1 VVVTAPHDRREPADV
16 ASLPRFVLEA
26 VLGSYSQIFFTRSR
40 AVGVLLLAAT
50 FVVPVQGLFG
60 LGAVLLALSVA
71 RLFHFSSDS
80 IRAGIFSYNAL
91 LVGLGMAAL
100 FQPSPAVIALAMVA
114 TLLAVVATATLN
126 AALGATFNLPSLTL
140 PFLLVF
146 YLLLAFVGE
155 LRGVEAVP
163 HAYVAAIQGE
173 ALPHVVAS
181 YLKSLGAIF
190 FLPRVDAGAMI
201 LVALLFYSR
210 IGFVL
215 SLLGFAVA
223 YPISLHLVAVPDAE
237 LHLMMGYN
245 LILVAVALGGVWFVA
260 RPTALLFALGGTL
273 VGAVLT
279 LGGRSLTAK
288 LGLPLLILPFN
299 LTVIPLLYA
308 MRLRTRD
315 KAPKAVDFW
324 MGTPEENLNYFQT
337 RMARFGYLYYVR
349 FSLPFLGKWVCT
361 QANDGEH
368 THQGHWRHGLDFEV
382 QAGDGRLFTGA
393 GEKPEDYCCYRL
405 PVLAAADGTVA
416 KVVDGIADNSL
427 GEVNRDENWGNAV
440 VLYHGPGLYSVVA
453 HLANGSTKVREGEV
467 VKRGSVLG
475 LCGNS
480 GRSPIPHLHFQLQA
494 TAHLGAPT
502 IAVSFHEIVTQES
515 VGETLH
521 ANCLPTKGERVRNL
535 ERDPALARL
544 FGFPIKERFKLE
556 AVAGRSRVEGVV
568 SEIDLYGNL
577 ILRSEGKGGH
587 IYFENHRS
595 TLTIYDYIGSA
606 NANLYLLQA
615 ALPRIPFDPAAGLAW
630 SDHLVARHFYPLPI
644 RVLRDFIAPFLGLG
658 GMRMRY
664 RMERSNGVCT
674 VTGESELRDG
684 QGVPLMKTVATARDG
699 VGLETVGIKLRGK
712 TRRARVV
719 RVAQPGDLNT
729 IAGGE
734 SDVETGMDRGSHGS
748 FDARVGGLGR

>member
-1 VVVTAPHDRREPADV
+1 VVVTTPHDRREPAAV
-16 ASLPRFVLEA
+16 ASLPRIVLEA
-26 VLGSYSQIFFTRSR
+26 VLGSYSQILFTRSR

-50 FVVPVQGLFG
+50 FVAPVQGLFG
-60 LGAVLLALSVA
+60 LGAIVLALSVA

-91 LVGLGMAAL
+91 LVGLGMGAL
-100 FQPSPAVIALAMVA
+100 FQPSLAVIALAMVA

-146 YLLLAFVGE
+146 YLLLAFVGD
-155 LRGVEAVP
+155 LRGVDAVSP
-163 HAYVAAIQGE
+163 AYVPAMQGE
-173 ALPHVVAS
+173 YLPHFVAS
-181 YLKSLGAIF
+181 YLKSLGALF

-215 SLLGFAVA
+215 SVLGFAVA
-223 YPISLHLVAVPDAE
+223 YPVSLHLVAVPDAE

-245 LILVAVALGGVWFVA
+245 LILVSIALGGVWFVA
-260 RPTALLFALGGTL
+260 RPTSMFFALAGVL

-288 LGLPLLILPFN
+288 MGLPLLILPFN

-315 KAPKAVDFW
+315 GAPKAVDFW

-361 QANDGEH
+361 QGNDGEH
-368 THQGHWRHGLDFEV
+368 THRGPWRHGLDFEV
-382 QAGDGRLFTGA
+382 CNGDGRVFSGSGTSL
-393 GEKPEDYCCYRL
+393 EDYCCYRL
-405 PVLAAADGTVA
+405 PVLAAADGTVV
-416 KVVDGIADNSL
+416 KVVDGIADNPL
-427 GEVNRDENWGNAV
+427 GEVNTDENWGNAV
-440 VLYHGPGLYSVVA
+440 VTCHGTGLYSVVA
-453 HLANGSTKVREGEV
+453 HLARGSLKVKEGEV
-467 VKRGSVLG
+467 VKRGGILG

-494 TAHLGAPT
+494 TARLGAPT
-502 IAVSFHEIVTQES
+502 IAASFHEIVSLGNEE
-515 VGETLH
+515 ETLH
-521 ANCLPTKGERVRNL
+521 ANSLPAMGETVRNL
-535 ERDPALARL
+535 ERDPSLARL
-544 FGFPIKERFKLE
+544 FEFPIKERFELGS
-556 AVAGRSRVEGVV
+556 ATGRSRVESIV

-577 ILRSEGKGGH
+577 MLRREGKGGY
-587 IYFENHRS
+587 IYFENQH
-595 TLTIYDYIGSA
+595 TTFTIYDYIGSI

-615 ALPRIPFDPAAGLAW
+615 ALPRIPFDAARSLVW
-630 SDHLVARHFYPLPI
+630 SDHLVARHFYPLPV
-644 RVLRDFIAPFLGLG
+644 RLLRDFISPFLGLG

-664 RMERSNGVCT
+664 QMERACGVCT
-674 VTGESELRDG
+674 VTGESEDRDSRG
-684 QGVPLMKTVATARDG
+684 KPLMRTVATARDG
-699 VGLETVGIKLRGK
+699 IGVERVEVSLRGK
-712 TRRARVV
+712 TRSALRS
-719 RVAQPGDLNT
+719 RVALSGKANT
-729 IAGGE
+729 VTGGE
-734 SDVETGMDRGSHGS
+734 TNGETGMDRSGDGGH
-748 FDARVGGLGR
+748 DARVSGIGW